1 MSARIRSQGT
11 TETTGEAHSAASQ
24 ESSLLHSERLKQ
36 LYAALL
42 RCRTAGTLG
51 AGREAILAAAS
62 LELGPDDHLLPQQ
75 AGALIAR
82 LQDSL
87 RASADEIRDES
98 LNDITA
104 LTLATGMALGLKK
117 AQRPGIVVA
126 VAREK
131 AEADPE
137 YGSLL
142 AFASRNK
149 VPSIYILEFTGSL
162 RIRRKPLKPPL
173 PIIIAEGSDTVAILR
188 VIQECARRARQG
200 HGPALI
206 QCTQPSAD
214 PLDFLEEYL
223 RKRNLW
229 SDGWLQELATEIR
242 QAQRKPKKKRC

>member
-1 MSARIRSQGT
+1 MSTRSRSLR
-11 TETTGEAHSAASQ
+11 TTGTADGTHATASQ
-24 ESSLLHSERLKQ
+24 QSSLLHSERLKQ

-62 LELGPDDHLLPQQ
+62 LELGPDDHLLPQK
-75 AGALIAR
+75 AGAVVAR

-87 RASADEIRDES
+87 SACADEIKDKS
-98 LNDITA
+98 LSDITA
-104 LTLATGMALGLKK
+104 LALATGMALGLKK
-117 AQRPGIVVA
+117 GQRPGLVVA
-126 VAREK
+126 VAREN
-131 AEADPE
+131 AEADLE
-137 YGSLL
+137 YAPLL
-142 AFASRNK
+142 AFASGNNLP
-149 VPSIYILEFTGSL
+149 VIYILESTSSQ
-162 RIRRKPLKPPL
+162 RPRRKARKPPL
-173 PIIIAEGSDTVAILR
+173 PAIIAEGSDTVAILR
-188 VIQECARRARQG
+188 VIQECARRGRQG